1 MCGITG
7 VYAFNNSALS
17 FKNKIEKALVK
28 LYKRGPESSGT
39 FFCNQVGLGHT
50 RLAIID
56 LSESGVQPFTDL
68 SERFTIVFNGEFFN
82 YKEHRND
89 LLKKGIRFKSESDTE
104 VLLNLYLTEGPPCL
118 QKVNGFFSIAIYDKQ
133 EETLFIARDRMG
145 VKPLFIY
152 QDNDKFIF
160 ASELKA
166 LLQYDINKEI
176 DRTSLAQYLQLNYI
190 PSPYSIFTN
199 VRKLKQGNYILISK
213 GSIQE
218 KEYYTIPFYPQ
229 KQISI
234 SDISYSEAQNKLK
247 KLLDESVK
255 KRMVSDV
262 LLGSFLSG
270 GVDSS
275 IIVALASKYT
285 DKLKT
290 FSIGYKDEPLFDE
303 TKYAKLVAKKFNTEH
318 TEFIL
323 SNDDLFSIL
332 FEVLD
337 YTDEPFADSSA
348 LAVYMLSKQTRKN
361 VTVALSGDGADELFG
376 GYNKHNA
383 EYRARNAGIIE
394 NIIASLNPIWKRF
407 PQSRNT
413 SFSNFIRQLDRFS
426 EGMKLSAKDR
436 YWQWCSFVTEKEIAP
451 LFTFPKDIYS
461 ERKQNIVKHIN
472 PTRGMND
479 VLLTDMQLVLVNDM
493 LVKVDM
499 MSMANSLEVR
509 TPFLD
514 YELVNFAF
522 SLPSEYKMD
531 KNTGKK
537 ILQDCFQDVLPPEIY
552 HRKKHGFEV
561 PLLKWFRKELNTLI
575 FNELLE
581 DNFIKQQDLFEITEI
596 RKLKNKLM
604 SPNPGD
610 AASRIW
616 GLVVFQY
623 WWKKYMVNN

>member
-1 MCGITG
+1 M
-7 VYAFNNSALS
+7 
-17 FKNKIEKALVK
+17 
-28 LYKRGPESSGT
+28 
-39 FFCNQVGLGHT
+39 
-50 RLAIID
+50 
-56 LSESGVQPFTDL
+56 
-68 SERFTIVFNGEFFN
+68 
-82 YKEHRND
+82 
-89 LLKKGIRFKSESDTE
+89 
-104 VLLNLYLTEGPPCL
+104 
-118 QKVNGFFSIAIYDKQ
+118 NGFFSIAIYDKQ

-332 FEVLD
+332 FDVLE

-413 SFSNFIRQLDRFS
+413 SFSNLIRQLDRFS